1 MAVTNDGNSQLVEDS
16 LARPDIH
23 DEWEGRYRE
32 ADIRAFQEETLA
44 RLIELVAPAPGARF
58 LDAGCGTGYNAI
70 QLARLGFPV
79 VACDFS
85 DEVLARARENV
96 REAGVEESVELRR
109 ENLLELGLPDASADV
124 VVCWGVLMH
133 IPEVETA
140 ISELARVLRPGG
152 TLIVCEGNVHALDEL
167 ALRVLDRLGRT
178 VSRERVPAGMER
190 WRETPAGP
198 LFARRTDVRWLIGAV
213 RAARARVEAPAGLPA
228 HRGLHLH
235 ASGLAAPPRDPGA
248 QPLLVQEGA
257 QRPSRERQLPDL
269 REAGLALRHVVD
281 AVLEPVR
288 GIAARVDPKHARP
301 ARLEKGDHVPAR

>member
-1 MAVTNDGNSQLVEDS
+1 MTVTNDGNSQLVEDS

-32 ADIRAFQEETLA
+32 ADIRAFQEETLD
-44 RLIELVAPAPGARF
+44 RLIELVAPPPGARF

-96 REAGVEESVELRR
+96 REAGVGESVELRR

-140 ISELARVLRPGG
+140 ISELCRVLAPGG
-152 TLIVCEGNVHALDEL
+152 TLIVCEGNVRALDEL

-198 LFARRTDVRWLIGAV
+198 LFARRTDVRWLIGAFE
-213 RAARARVEAPAGLPA
+213 R
-228 HRGLHLH
+228 RGL
-235 ASGLAAPPRDPGA
+235 
-248 QPLLVQEGA
+248 V
-257 QRPSRERQLPDL
+257 
-269 REAGLALRHVVD
+269 LRHRL
-281 AVLEPVR
+281 ACQLTEAYIYTPPGSLPRR
-288 GIAARVDPKHARP
+288 GIQALNRFWFRRVRSGRLASDNFLIFAKP
-301 ARLEKGDHVPAR
+301 A